1 MLYSN
6 HIPTKENKF
15 KMTNDEL
22 FTYFH
27 DLGIVPVVKIDD
39 ANKAEGLAKAM
50 IDGGLPCAEVTFRTD
65 AAEEA
70 IRRISAKYPDMML
83 GAGTVINPE
92 LAEKA
97 VNAGAKFIVSPGLN
111 PDTVKWCL
119 DHNVPV
125 VPGVATPSDIEKG
138 LSLGLKV
145 LKFFPAES
153 SGGVKMLKDLGGPFP
168 QVKFMTTGGI
178 SPDNLADYAK
188 TPNVLAIGGS
198 WMVKADLIESENWAE
213 ITRLCQEAVI
223 KLQGLQ
229 LAHVGINLPDSDA
242 AMMAF
247 ASFRSARSCA
257 TSSLRFS
264 MRSSLC
270 LIASLSSMMRSFFS
284 LIVSSFEASA
294 IRKASTLSACWAR
307 LALNTL
313 DGVGCPFGTFIISST
328 SFHLDSRRAFN
339 WS

>member
-6 HIPTKENKF
+6 YIPTKENKF

-229 LAHVGINLPDSDA
+229 LAHVGINLPDSEA
-242 AMMAF
+242 AMNVATDFAKLGLAIKEGNSSIFMNKEIELMKTNYLGKNGHLAF
-247 ASFRSARSCA
+247 KCYDAER
-257 TSSLRFS
+257 T
-264 MRSSLC
+264 
-270 LIASLSSMMRSFFS
+270 IFFLKS
-284 LIVSSFEASA
+284 KGFTINEDTIKMEKGKIKVCYINEEIGGFACHIV
-294 IRKASTLSACWAR
+294 KA
-307 LALNTL
+307 
-313 DGVGCPFGTFIISST
+313 
-328 SFHLDSRRAFN
+328 
-339 WS
+339 

>member
-1 MLYSN
+1 
-6 HIPTKENKF
+6 
-15 KMTNDEL
+15 MTNDEL

-70 IRRISAKYPDMML
+70 IRRISSKYPEMMV

-125 VPGVATPSDIEKG
+125 VPGVATPSDIERG

-178 SPDNLADYAK
+178 NTENLSDYAK
-188 TPNVLAIGGS
+188 TANVLAIGGS

-213 ITRLCQEAVI
+213 ITRLCKEAVV
-223 KLQGLQ
+223 KLQGFSF
-229 LAHVGINLPDSDA
+229 AHVGINSEDA
-242 AMMAF
+242 EAAKN
-247 ASFRSARSCA
+247 
-257 TSSLRFS
+257 TVS
-264 MRSSLC
+264 M
-270 LIASLSSMMRSFFS
+270 
-284 LIVSSFEASA
+284 FEALGLVSKEGNSSYFVNKEVEVVKKMFYGKNGHIA
-294 IRKASTLSACWAR
+294 IKCNDLERAAFFLQNKGFTIKEESVTRDAKGKLKVFYI
-307 LALNTL
+307 NEE
-313 DGVGCPFGTFIISST
+313 FGGFAIHFIK
-328 SFHLDSRRAFN
+328 
-339 WS
+339 

>member
-1 MLYSN
+1 
-6 HIPTKENKF
+6 
-15 KMTNDEL
+15 MTHDEL

-70 IRRISAKYPDMML
+70 IRRITAKYPEMMV

-111 PDTVKWCL
+111 PDTVKWCIER
-119 DHNVPV
+119 NIPV

-153 SGGVKMLKDLGGPFP
+153 SGGVKMLKDLSGPFP

-178 SPDNLADYAK
+178 NPDNLPDYAK
-188 TPNVLAIGGS
+188 TANVLAIGGS
-198 WMVKADLIESENWAE
+198 WMVKADLIENENWAE
-213 ITRLCQEAVI
+213 ITRLCQEAVV
-223 KLQGLQ
+223 KLQGIQ
-229 LAHVGINLPDSDA
+229 LAHVGINLPDADA
-242 AMMAF
+242 AMGVATDFAKFGLSIKEGNSSIFMNKEIEVMKKNYLGKNGHLAF
-247 ASFRSARSCA
+247 RCYDIER
-257 TSSLRFS
+257 TV
-264 MRSSLC
+264 
-270 LIASLSSMMRSFFS
+270 FFLKS
-284 LIVSSFEASA
+284 KGFTINEDTVSRDAKGKIKVCYINEEIGGF
-294 IRKASTLSACWAR
+294 ACH
-307 LALNTL
+307 
-313 DGVGCPFGTFIISST
+313 FIK
-328 SFHLDSRRAFN
+328 
-339 WS
+339 

>member
-1 MLYSN
+1 
-6 HIPTKENKF
+6 
-15 KMTNDEL
+15 MTNDEL
-22 FTYFH
+22 FKYFH

-70 IRRISAKYPDMML
+70 LKRISTKYPEMMV

-111 PDTVKWCL
+111 TDTVKWCL
-119 DHNVPV
+119 DRNIPV
-125 VPGVATPSDIEKG
+125 VPGVATPSEIEKG
-138 LSLGLKV
+138 LSFGLKV

-153 SGGVKMLKDLGGPFP
+153 LGGVKMLKDLSGPFP

-178 SPDNLADYAK
+178 NTENLADYAK

-213 ITRLCQEAVI
+213 ITKLCKEAVQ
-223 KLQGLQ
+223 KLQGIQ
-229 LAHVGINLPDSDA
+229 LSHVGVNLPD
-242 AMMAF
+242 
-247 ASFRSARSCA
+247 
-257 TSSLRFS
+257 
-264 MRSSLC
+264 
-270 LIASLSSMMRSFFS
+270 
-284 LIVSSFEASA
+284 EASA
-294 IRKASTLSACWAR
+294 MNAASDFAKFGLAIKDSVSSIFMNNSIELSKGNATGKNGTLAFKCYDTERTLYYLKTQGFTVSEEAIEKDKKGKIKSFYIDGEIGGFACR
-307 LALNTL
+307 
-313 DGVGCPFGTFIISST
+313 FIK
-328 SFHLDSRRAFN
+328 
-339 WS
+339 